1 MLVGCYYCN
10 ILLRFAGG
18 ASNIIGKRSQ
28 HNDYSDSLAL
38 LLPILPSGPHTIT
51 VMKAI
56 AVVENSQDN
65 RLLLRAILSG
75 SYRIVEYETGFEALT
90 AFQESL
96 PDLILMDI
104 ALPGM
109 DGVEVLGRIRANPHW
124 KHRLVIAL
132 TAHAMSGDRERFL
145 TSGFDDYIAKP
156 IIDEQVLFRTLEF
169 WLQKNRSRKLKQN
182 VKSGLLLTKEERW
195 ISTVRT
201 RA

>member
-1 MLVGCYYCN
+1 
-10 ILLRFAGG
+10 
-18 ASNIIGKRSQ
+18 
-28 HNDYSDSLAL
+28 
-38 LLPILPSGPHTIT
+38 
-51 VMKAI
+51 MKAI